1 VSFSPASATVQ
12 AGQSVVYGVTVRN
25 NDSAGCAASGFSF
38 AASVPSGWTSSLT
51 SGAQPLNP
59 GASFTVN
66 LTTTPPETTAGGL
79 YTVGLS
85 ANRTGLPGGAGS
97 ATAQVTELPLTVTL
111 AASASSYKRGSVA
124 PLTATVTRGTRGVA
138 SASVQFSLKRPD
150 GITASATLS
159 TDATG
164 KATWSY
170 TTQVRGTHTATATA
184 TSSPQTATSHTVTF
198 SVN

>member
-1 VSFSPASATVQ
+1 
-12 AGQSVVYGVTVRN
+12 
-25 NDSAGCAASGFSF
+25 
-38 AASVPSGWTSSLT
+38 VPSGWTSSLT

-66 LTTTPPETTAGGL
+66 LTTTPPETTAGGN

-85 ANRTGLPGGAGS
+85 ANRTGLPSGSGS
-97 ATAQVTELPLTVTL
+97 ATAQVTELPLKVTL
-111 AASASSYKRGSVA
+111 SASATSYKRGSVA
-124 PLTATVTRGTRGVA
+124 PLTATVTRGTKVVA
-138 SASVQFSLKRPD
+138 SASVRFNLSRPD
-150 GITASATLS
+150 GLTSSATLT

-184 TSSPQTATSHTVTF
+184 TSSTQTATSNTVSF